1 MKKRNIYQNQS
12 QELLSLFES
21 AGSSAKVMCVPM
33 DYAKKDHL
41 VMFCNGHGDIL
52 RKPFSVKNTPE
63 GIEYL
68 IDQVIRSCRRRGIK
82 KEHVFLGGEDANS
95 FAENFVS
102 TLRVKGWLVA
112 GVNARD
118 AKKQRMNL
126 QASTDR
132 IDLMGIATMLLN
144 CRANC
149 CPAASGIYRNL
160 RTLVRHRRKLVVM
173 LTEVKNRVHGIVDRL
188 FPGFLNENK
197 SGIVAFTQSSLYLME
212 DRFSPKQIR
221 RRRRQKLI
229 EILKQYGTS
238 KAEETAFKLQQYAAQ
253 VLHTP
258 VEYVDTLQLSLAQH
272 VKHIKCLQESI
283 AQLEKEIAV
292 NLAQTQGSFLTSLR
306 GIGIV
311 LAAGVSAEIGDPYEQ
326 KTLSHVVSYSGIIP
340 RVKQTGG
347 VDGKTYTGSVAKR
360 CNRILKDYVVK
371 SGFHL
376 GLHGPED
383 LMIDYKRRDAS
394 GQHADFGI
402 GRRYLRMAMSL
413 MRTSQVY
420 LPSRLRK
427 ADSTLEERAGYYLT
441 TWPFLKDKWKKTG
454 AIEVAFA
461 KDRPLGIWRQIVQEL
476 YDIKLKL

>member
-454 AIEVAFA
+454 SIEVAFA